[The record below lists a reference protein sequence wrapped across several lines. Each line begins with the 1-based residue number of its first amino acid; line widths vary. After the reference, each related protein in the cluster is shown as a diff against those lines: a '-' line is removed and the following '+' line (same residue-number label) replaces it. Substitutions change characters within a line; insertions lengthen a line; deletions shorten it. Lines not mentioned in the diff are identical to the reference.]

1 MSRSKKIRL
10 LEFLVIGVFM
20 GVLED
25 LIAVLVATDS
35 DLNFR
40 IFWVVLLVAV
50 PFAFIS
56 EIVVDHPRFWER
68 IFPKQKDRGVREKG

>member
-40 IFWVVLLVAV
+40 ILWVVLLVAV

-56 EIVVDHPRFWER
+56 EIVVDHPRFWGYV
-68 IFPKQKDRGVREKG
+68 FPKRKNREVGRKR